1 MTHRSAPH
9 SPPPQATRAVIRR
22 VAKACSLVSLVI
34 LAAQSSLAQQPPTPQ
49 ALDAQAAA
57 AAAWP
62 HTIQRE
68 STTVTVY
75 QPQAIAWPDRKR
87 LTARAAL
94 SITRPAQPKPLMG
107 NDRADAC
114 HDRR

>member
-1 MTHRSAPH
+1 MTHRSVPH
-9 SPPPQATRAVIRR
+9 VPPSQPTRAVLRS
-22 VAKACSLVSLVI
+22 VATAGSLVLLGFLSAHPAV
-34 LAAQSSLAQQPPTPQ
+34 AQQPPTPQ

-68 STTVTVY
+68 GTTVTVY

-87 LTARAAL
+87 LTARAA
-94 SITRPAQPKPLMG
+94 AEAAAG
-107 NDRADAC
+107 DHRADAC

>member
-1 MTHRSAPH
+1 MTHPTAPH
-9 SPPPQATRAVIRR
+9 SPPSQATRAVIRR
-22 VAKACSLVSLVI
+22 VATVRSLVWLV
-34 LAAQSSLAQQPPTPQ
+34 LLSTHQLLAQQPLTPA

-57 AAAWP
+57 AASWP

-68 STTVTVY
+68 GTTVTVY